1 MSGGRAVSAC
11 YGNQVE
17 DSNIMAQNPC
27 INIINQGRKK
37 F

>member
-1 MSGGRAVSAC
+1 MSSGRAVSAC

-17 DSNIMAQNPC
+17 DSNIMAQDPYT
-27 INIINQGRKK
+27 IIIQGRKK